1 MILPDII
8 LICAFQEM
16 VKTSKMKNKIP
27 YSTSLTLLISM
38 LTVNN
43 TLASN
48 DITQLISEA
57 EFLSYKNVAEFIE
70 HAPKVT
76 ILVPAEQSD
85 VEEYGPEV
93 VKGLTGSDCDRDGKM
108 DDNQTCNAVY
118 YKLWLKYS
126 LKK

>member
-1 MILPDII
+1 MLET
-8 LICAFQEM
+8 AKM
-16 VKTSKMKNKIP
+16 NKTKMKNKMLF
-27 YSTSLTLLISM
+27 STSLALLILL
-38 LTVNN
+38 LTMNN

-57 EFLSYKNVAEFIE
+57 EFTSYKNVAEFID
-70 HAPKVT
+70 HSPKVT
-76 ILVPAEQSD
+76 IIVPTEQSD
-85 VEEYGPEV
+85 VAEFGPEV
-93 VKGLTGSDCDRDGKM
+93 VKGLTGSDGDRDGKM